1 MKVRHPLK
9 IGRIMKTKQN
19 TVFIAFMIFCLLGSI
34 GCVYILMVRP
44 LKIVVEATSTDG
56 DTIEFFYRESE
67 VNPPVSELIK
77 RSEDGQHIVV
87 VLLTEK
93 QKVLANYQ
101 YKYLIDRF
109 NLCDGKLPCSVISM
123 EKKLFEEKAKRR
135 KDLGY
140 QKGQIRI

>member
-1 MKVRHPLK
+1 
-9 IGRIMKTKQN
+9 MKTKQN
-19 TVFIAFMIFCLLGSI
+19 TVFIAFMALCFLGSV
-34 GCVYILMVRP
+34 GCIYILMIRP
-44 LKIVVEATSTDG
+44 LKIVVEAKSTDG
-56 DTIEFFYRESE
+56 DSIEFFYRESE

-87 VLLTEK
+87 VLLTKK

-101 YKYLIDRF
+101 YKYLLDRF
-109 NLCDGKLPCSVISM
+109 KLCDGKLPCSVITM
-123 EKKLFEEKAKRR
+123 EKKLFESKAKRR